1 MPPTLKRS
9 EGLDTGLKNMNKKR
23 KLIWQIFPSFMVII
37 LLSLSVVSWYSTRY
51 FKAFFLENSEKE
63 LTIQAKLL
71 QHKFAHL
78 LKEDRQS
85 ILKIDSQ
92 CKKVGKDI
100 QTRVTIVMPSGV
112 VVGDSFGRI
121 ETMENHLA
129 RPEIQSALKGR
140 KGLSIRY
147 SSTLDQNMM
156 YIAYPVTREDQ
167 STLGVSKESVKS
179 AEPTESVGPANP
191 VMAVV
196 RTAVS
201 ISEIDKKIISVR
213 NNILAALVLTL
224 IAAAFASFYVARRI
238 TKPVEQMTRGAIE
251 FAKGNLD
258 NRLTAPETEE
268 LSQLARAMNK
278 MAVKLAEKILDF
290 KNRSHELEAVHTSMQ
305 EGVIAID
312 KNEQIITI
320 NTAAAGIFDFPAPTL
335 KKKNVLE
342 VARNYELQTFI
353 QRALSTHEPVE
364 EDILIERDET
374 IILNIH
380 STALYDTRKKR
391 MGTLIIFHDIT
402 RIRRL
407 EMMHKEFAANV
418 SHELKTPLTTIKGFI
433 ETLQQ
438 MLSDKETQDSKTFL
452 KIIEKNVNRMVEL
465 IDDLLALSRLERLE
479 GTHIEFESH
488 SMSSLLEGAVHICSP
503 LAQDKNIQITLDC
516 PETITARMDPI
527 LMEQAII
534 NLVDNAVKYNPKNT
548 RVTIGAMPQKG
559 RVVITVQDS
568 GTGIDKEHLPKIFNR
583 FYRVDKG
590 RSRNEG
596 GTGLGLA
603 IVKHIVQYHNGRIE
617 VESLRGQGTI
627 FKISIPA

>member
-1 MPPTLKRS
+1 
-9 EGLDTGLKNMNKKR
+9 MNKRR
-23 KLIWQIFPSFMVII
+23 KLIWQIFPSFLVII
-37 LLSLSVVSWYSTRY
+37 LLSLTAVTWYSTRY
-51 FKAFFLENSEKE
+51 FKDFFLENSERE

-71 QHKFAHL
+71 QNKFAHL
-78 LKEDRQS
+78 LKEDRQAIS
-85 ILKIDSQ
+85 QIDSQ
-92 CKKVGKDI
+92 CKKVGKSI
-100 QTRVTIVMPSGV
+100 QTRVTIVLPSGV

-129 RPEIQSALKGR
+129 RPEIQAALKGQ
-140 KGLSIRY
+140 KGISIRY
-147 SSTLDQNMM
+147 SATLDQNMM
-156 YIAYPVTREDQ
+156 YIAFPVKREDQ
-167 STLGVSKESVKS
+167 GALGVPEKSVKI
-179 AEPTESVGPANP
+179 ANPANQ
-191 VMAVV
+191 VIAVV

-201 ISEIDKKIISVR
+201 ISDIDKKITDVR
-213 NNILAALVLTL
+213 NNILVALILTL
-224 IAAAFASFYVARRI
+224 IAAAIASFYVARRV
-238 TKPVEQMTRGAIE
+238 TKPLEQMTRGAIE

-258 NRLTAPETEE
+258 NRLTAPATQE

-278 MAVKLAEKILDF
+278 MAANLSGKILDF

-320 NTAAAGIFDFPAPTL
+320 NTAAAKIFDFPPPTL
-335 KKKNVLE
+335 KKKNILE

-364 EDILIERDET
+364 EDILIERDES

-438 MLSDKETQDSKTFL
+438 MLADNESQNSETFL

-479 GTHIEFESH
+479 GTDIKFDSH
-488 SMSSLLEGAVHICSP
+488 PLLTLLEGVLHICSP
-503 LAQDKNIQITLDC
+503 LAMDKNIQITLDC
-516 PETITARMDPI
+516 SETIMAMMDPI

-534 NLVDNAVKYNPKNT
+534 NLVDNAVKYNPENT
-548 RVTIGAMPQKG
+548 RVTIGAMCQKG
-559 RVVITVQDS
+559 MVVIRVKDF

-603 IVKHIVQYHNGRIE
+603 IVKHIVQYHSGKIE
-617 VESLRGQGTI
+617 VESQKGQGTT
-627 FKISIPA
+627 FNISIPV

>member
-1 MPPTLKRS
+1 
-9 EGLDTGLKNMNKKR
+9 MNKKR
-23 KLIWQIFPSFMVII
+23 KLIWQIFPSFLVII
-37 LLSLSVVSWYSTRY
+37 LLSLTAVTWYSTQY
-51 FKAFFLENSEKE
+51 FKEFFLENSEKE

-71 QHKFAHL
+71 QNKFAHL
-78 LKEDRQS
+78 LEEDRQAIS
-85 ILKIDSQ
+85 QIDSQ
-92 CKKVGKDI
+92 CKKVGESI
-100 QTRVTIVMPSGV
+100 QTRVTIVLPSGV

-121 ETMENHLA
+121 ETMGNHLA
-129 RPEIQSALKGR
+129 RPEIQAALKGQ
-140 KGLSIRY
+140 KGISIRY
-147 SSTLDQNMM
+147 SATLDQNMM
-156 YIAYPVTREDQ
+156 YIAFPVTREEQ
-167 STLGVSKESVKS
+167 RTSGGPKESVESVKS
-179 AEPTESVGPANP
+179 MVTGPANQ
-191 VMAVV
+191 VVAVV

-201 ISEIDKKIISVR
+201 ISDIDKKITDVR
-213 NNILAALVLTL
+213 NNILVALILTL
-224 IAAAFASFYVARRI
+224 IAAAIASFYVARRI
-238 TKPVEQMTRGAIE
+238 TKPLEQMTRGAIE

-258 NRLTAPETEE
+258 NRLTAPATQE

-278 MAVKLAEKILDF
+278 MAVNLAEKILDF
-290 KNRSHELEAVHTSMQ
+290 KNRSHELEAVHASMQ

-320 NTAAAGIFDFPAPTL
+320 NTAAAKIFDFPAPTL
-335 KKKNVLE
+335 KKKNILE

-374 IILNIH
+374 IVLNIH

-438 MLSDKETQDSKTFL
+438 MPADNESQNSETFL

-479 GTHIEFESH
+479 GTDIKFDAHPLSI
-488 SMSSLLEGAVHICSP
+488 LLEGAFHICSP
-503 LAQDKNIQITLDC
+503 LAMDKNIQITLDC
-516 PETITARMDPI
+516 PETITAMMDPI

-534 NLVDNAVKYNPKNT
+534 NLVDNAVKYNPENT
-548 RVTIGAMPQKG
+548 LVTIGAMCQKG
-559 RVVITVQDS
+559 MVVIRVQDF

-603 IVKHIVQYHNGRIE
+603 IVKHIVQYHSGKIE
-617 VESLRGQGTI
+617 VESQRSKGTT
-627 FKISIPA
+627 FKISLPNSDL

>member
-1 MPPTLKRS
+1 
-9 EGLDTGLKNMNKKR
+9 MNKKR
-23 KLIWQIFPSFMVII
+23 KLIWQIFPSFLVII
-37 LLSLSVVSWYSTRY
+37 LLSLTAVTWYSTRY
-51 FKAFFLENSEKE
+51 FKNFFLENSEKE

-71 QHKFAHL
+71 QNKFAHF
-78 LKEDRQS
+78 LKEDREA
-85 ILKIDSQ
+85 ILQIDSQ
-92 CKKVGKDI
+92 CKKVGESI
-100 QTRVTIVMPSGV
+100 QTRVTIVLPSGV

-129 RPEIQSALKGR
+129 RPEIQAALKGR
-140 KGLSIRY
+140 KGISIRY
-147 SSTLDQNMM
+147 SATLDQNMM
-156 YIAYPVTREDQ
+156 YIALPVIQDDQ
-167 STLGVSKESVKS
+167 EKSVTPKES
-179 AEPTESVGPANP
+179 TESAALTNQVI
-191 VMAVV
+191 AVV

-201 ISEIDKKIISVR
+201 ISDIDRKITAVR
-213 NNILAALVLTL
+213 NNILVALILTL
-224 IAAAFASFYVARRI
+224 IAAAIASFYVARRI
-238 TKPVEQMTRGAIE
+238 TKPLEQMTKGAIE

-258 NRLTAPETEE
+258 NRLAAPDTQE
-268 LSQLARAMNK
+268 LSQLARAMNQ
-278 MAVKLAEKILDF
+278 MAVKLDKKIQDF

-320 NTAAAGIFDFPAPTL
+320 NTAAAKIFDFPPSTL
-335 KKKNVLE
+335 KKKNILE

-438 MLSDKETQDSKTFL
+438 MLADKESQNSETFL

-465 IDDLLALSRLERLE
+465 INDLLALSRLERLE
-479 GTHIEFESH
+479 GTDIEFDAHPLST
-488 SMSSLLEGAVHICSP
+488 LLEGVLHICSP
-503 LAQDKNIQITLDC
+503 LAMDKNIQIALDC
-516 PETITARMDPI
+516 SETITAMMDPI

-534 NLVDNAVKYNPKNT
+534 NLVDNAVKYNPENT
-548 RVTIGAMPQKG
+548 RITIGAMCQKEM
-559 RVVITVQDS
+559 VVIRVQDF

-603 IVKHIVQYHNGRIE
+603 IVKHIVQYHNGKID
-617 VESLRGQGTI
+617 VESQRGRGTT
-627 FKISIPA
+627 FKISLPI

>member
-1 MPPTLKRS
+1 
-9 EGLDTGLKNMNKKR
+9 MNKKR
-23 KLIWQIFPSFMVII
+23 KLIWQIFPSFLVII
-37 LLSLSVVSWYSTRY
+37 LLSLTAVTWYSTRY

-71 QHKFAHL
+71 QNKFAHL
-78 LKEDRQS
+78 LKEDRQEIS
-85 ILKIDSQ
+85 QIDSQ
-92 CKKVGKDI
+92 CKKVGEII
-100 QTRVTIVMPSGV
+100 QTRVTIVLPSGV

-121 ETMENHLA
+121 ETMENHLI
-129 RPEIQSALKGR
+129 RPEIQAALKGR
-140 KGLSIRY
+140 KGISIRY
-147 SSTLDQNMM
+147 SATLDQNMM
-156 YIAYPVTREDQ
+156 YIAFPVTREDQ
-167 STLGVSKESVKS
+167 RTVGVPKESV
-179 AEPTESVGPANP
+179 ESVEPIESDPIESAGPANQ
-191 VMAVV
+191 VIAVV

-201 ISEIDKKIISVR
+201 VSDIDKKITAVG

-224 IAAAFASFYVARRI
+224 IAAAIASLYVARRI
-238 TKPVEQMTRGAIE
+238 TKPLEQMTRGAIE

-258 NRLTAPETEE
+258 NRLTVPATQE

-278 MAVKLAEKILDF
+278 MAANLSEKILDF

-320 NTAAAGIFDFPAPTL
+320 NTAAAKIFDFPAPTL
-335 KKKNVLE
+335 KKKNILE

-407 EMMHKEFAANV
+407 EMMHKAFAANV

-438 MLSDKETQDSKTFL
+438 MLADKESQNSETFL

-479 GTHIEFESH
+479 GTDIEFDAHPLST
-488 SMSSLLEGAVHICSP
+488 LLEGALHICSP
-503 LAQDKNIQITLDC
+503 LAMDKNIQIALDC
-516 PETITARMDPI
+516 SETITAMIDPI

-534 NLVDNAVKYNPKNT
+534 NLVDNAVKYNPENT
-548 RVTIGAMPQKG
+548 RVTIGAMCQKG
-559 RVVITVQDS
+559 MVVIRVQDF

-603 IVKHIVQYHNGRIE
+603 IVKHIVQYHNGKIE
-617 VESLRGQGTI
+617 VESQKGRGTT
-627 FKISIPA
+627 FKISIPV